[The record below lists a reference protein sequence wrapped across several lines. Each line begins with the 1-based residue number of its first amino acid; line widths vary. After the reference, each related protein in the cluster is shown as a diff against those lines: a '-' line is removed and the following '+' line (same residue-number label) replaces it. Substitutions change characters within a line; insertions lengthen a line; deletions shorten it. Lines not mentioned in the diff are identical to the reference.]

1 MPVSQYLGNIKD
13 TVRSTWEGMSV
24 TLSYMFRRPMTVQ
37 YAGPEAAARALMPR
51 VQETLPSRYRG
62 FLEVDMDTCTACQA
76 CERACPI
83 NVIAIEIEKDPANPK
98 TRVMTRFD
106 IDEAKCMF
114 CGLCVEP
121 CPTGAIQHTREFEG
135 SQRSLHNMVLRF
147 VDPAKPVPPYKP
159 PKGATAYP
167 RVVLGEITRAL
178 VKKWDSLP
186 PPFPVAG
193 AAPPPKKKDT
203 ASSAAAALELAKK
216 AIGADKAKLAL
227 VLEEA
232 QAGTDCGAC
241 TYPTCRE
248 YSEAIAS
255 GKEQRLNLCEPG
267 GAESE
272 RATEIIMASWKSG
285 KVVAPAAPAGDGSQP
300 PAPAEAAKAP
310 PASTDGAKAPAA
322 PADGTKA
329 N

>member
-1 MPVSQYLGNIKD
+1 MPVTQYIGNITD
-13 TVRSTWEGMSV
+13 TVKSAWEGMSV

-37 YAGPEAAARALMPR
+37 YAGPEAAAMMPGPL
-51 VQETLPSRYRG
+51 VQHTLPSRYRG
-62 FLEVDMDTCTACQA
+62 FLEVDMDICTACQA

-83 NVIAIEIEKDPANPK
+83 NVIAIEIEKDPAAPK
-98 TRVMTRFD
+98 NRVMTRFD

-135 SQRSLHNMVLRF
+135 SQRTLHNLVLRF
-147 VDPAKPVPPYKP
+147 VDPARPIAPYKP
-159 PKGATAYP
+159 PKGAAAYP
-167 RVVLGEITRAL
+167 RVMLGDITRSL
-178 VKKWDSLP
+178 VKKWDSPP

-193 AAPPPKKKDT
+193 AGQPVAKKKDT
-203 ASSAAAALELAKK
+203 GSSEAAALELAKK
-216 AIGADKAKLAL
+216 AIGADKGKLAI

-255 GKEQRLNLCEPG
+255 GGEQRLNLCEPG
-267 GAESE
+267 GAESA
-272 RATEIIMASWKSG
+272 RATEIIMDSWKSG
-285 KVVAPAAPAGDGSQP
+285 KVVLPAG
-300 PAPAEAAKAP
+300 
-310 PASTDGAKAPAA
+310 T
-322 PADGTKA
+322 DGTKA
-329 N
+329 EGNAPASEKPA

>member
-1 MPVSQYLGNIKD
+1 M
-13 TVRSTWEGMSV
+13 
-24 TLSYMFRRPMTVQ
+24 
-37 YAGPEAAARALMPR
+37 A
-51 VQETLPSRYRG
+51 
-62 FLEVDMDTCTACQA
+62 TCTACQA

-98 TRVMTRFD
+98 SRVMTRFD

-147 VDPAKPVPPYKP
+147 VDPAKPAVPYKP

-167 RVVLGEITRAL
+167 RVMLGEVTRAL
-178 VKKWDSLP
+178 VKKWDSP
-186 PPFPVAG
+186 PPSFPIAG
-193 AAPPPKKKDT
+193 AVAAPAKKKDT

-216 AIGADKAKLAL
+216 AIGADKVKLAV

-255 GKEQRLNLCEPG
+255 GGEQRLNLCEPG
-267 GAESE
+267 GAESA
-272 RATEIIMASWKSG
+272 RATEIIMESWKTG
-285 KVVAPAAPAGDGSQP
+285 KVAASPPAAGTPAPAPTAAETPAAPA
-300 PAPAEAAKAP
+300 
-310 PASTDGAKAPAA
+310 PAA
-322 PADGTKA
+322 AEKQA
-329 N
+329 